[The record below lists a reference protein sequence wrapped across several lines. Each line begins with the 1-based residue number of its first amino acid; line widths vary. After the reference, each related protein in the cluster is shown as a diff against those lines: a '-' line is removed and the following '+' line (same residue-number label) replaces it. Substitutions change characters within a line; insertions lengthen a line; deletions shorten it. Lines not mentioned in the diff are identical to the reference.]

1 MTLPLRSPLAVLVL
15 TALAAACGDS
25 PATPTTTATTATTAT
40 TEVYSG
46 RLAAGGAGFYS
57 FNVLSAGSVSI
68 TFASLTDANGR
79 PFNAPLTIGLGV
91 PAGEGC
97 GVTTSVLASPGLT
110 AQLSSMAAI
119 STYCVQLSDAGALTA
134 PANFGVR
141 IVHP

>member
-1 MTLPLRSPLAVLVL
+1 MTFSLRSLIAVLAF
-15 TALAAACGDS
+15 TAIGAACGDNS
-25 PATPTTTATTATTAT
+25 TTAPTPTTTLPT
-40 TEVYSG
+40 TEVYTG
-46 RLAAGGAGFYS
+46 TLALKGSGFYS
-57 FNVLSAGSVSI
+57 FNVLTAGSVNI

-79 PFNAPLTIGLGV
+79 TLNTPLTLGMGV

-97 GVTTSVLASPGLT
+97 GVTTSVTAPPSLS
-110 AQLSSMAAI
+110 AQLTNMAGI